1 MSCKI
6 LETERLLLRPPGRH
20 DIPALVLLIGD
31 YDVAKNLSTVP
42 HPYAEQHAIEWL
54 SHLDERRA
62 GAESFAFG
70 ITRKSDGV
78 YMGGCGLHLKDG
90 AYELGY
96 WLGKPYWKKGYAT
109 EAARR
114 LLEFGYLQLKA
125 DEIWAGWY
133 HDNPN
138 SGHVLAKLG
147 FVAKGFEKRSCM
159 ARGIDV
165 GCNIVTLDREA
176 FVGRRAS

>member
-1 MSCKI
+1 MTRI
-6 LETERLLLRPPGRH
+6 LETERLLLRPPERR
-20 DIPALVLLIGD
+20 DVSSFVPLISD

-42 HPYAEQHAIEWL
+42 HPYAESHALEWL
-54 SHLDERRA
+54 SHLEERHA
-62 GAESFAFG
+62 GAESFTFG

-114 LLEFGYLQLKA
+114 LLEFGYLKLEA
-125 DEIWAGWY
+125 DEIWAGWF

-147 FVAKGFEKRSCM
+147 FVAKSFEKRSCM
-159 ARGIDV
+159 ARGMDV
-165 GCNIVTLDREA
+165 GCNIVTLRRET
-176 FVGRRAS
+176 FEGRLAS